1 MKDRG
6 FAFSFDERVYYN
18 QECSD
23 LLYEFIED
31 HRREIEDYF
40 DRNVLD
46 RKLKEKTLAYQDLRK
61 ILQWLGRKM
70 N

>member
-6 FAFSFDERVYYN
+6 YSFSFDERVYYN

-40 DRNVLD
+40 DRSVLD
-46 RKLKEKTLAYQDLRK
+46 RKLKEKTLAHQDLRK

-70 N
+70 I